1 MISMQPPPETI
12 QSPSNGKAP
21 FISKD
26 ELSNELHKSRRT
38 IEIWVKAGYISC
50 IKVGR
55 SVFFDREQV
64 MADLRRFQVGPK
76 AER

>member
-1 MISMQPPPETI
+1 METTDEANPPMTG
-12 QSPSNGKAP
+12 SKLTL
-21 FISKD
+21 ISKA

-50 IKVGR
+50 LKVGR

-64 MADLRRFQVGPK
+64 MADLRRFQVGAK
-76 AER
+76 TIR